1 MMYNRYCDNYRN
13 GGQMDTLA
21 LIFIGSWS
29 FVIIFFSAVIAPT
42 VFSAVDEKNAGLF
55 LRAFFPKYYYF
66 GMFIGVA
73 SLLILGLSE
82 ALTVSN
88 LVIIVLMLGCTLVSL
103 VLIPLIN
110 NARDEGEAG
119 KIRFKKLHLLS
130 VILNFITLILG
141 ILFVYRG
148 L

>member
-1 MMYNRYCDNYRN
+1 
-13 GGQMDTLA
+13 MDTFA
-21 LIFIGSWS
+21 LILIGSWS

-66 GMFIGVA
+66 GMFLGVI
-73 SLLILGLSE
+73 SLLLLGLSSV
-82 ALTVSN
+82 LFISD
-88 LVIIVLMLGCTLVSL
+88 LIIVGLMIVCTVISL

-110 NARDEGEAG
+110 NARDAGEVG
-119 KIRFKKLHLLS
+119 KIKFKRLHLLS

-141 ILFVYRG
+141 ISFVIKE

>member
-1 MMYNRYCDNYRN
+1 MKKTQAYFFVLSFLNTTILGC
-13 GGQMDTLA
+13 LWA
-21 LIFIGSWS
+21 L
-29 FVIIFFSAVIAPT
+29 
-42 VFSAVDEKNAGLF
+42 
-55 LRAFFPKYYYF
+55 
-66 GMFIGVA
+66 A

>member
-1 MMYNRYCDNYRN
+1 MMYNRYCYDYRN

-42 VFSAVDEKNAGLF
+42 VFNTVDEKNAGLF
-55 LRAFFPKYYYF
+55 LRGFFPKYYYF
-66 GMFIGVA
+66 GMFIGIT
-73 SLLILGLSE
+73 SLFLLGFSQALI
-82 ALTVSN
+82 VSN
-88 LVIIVLMLGCTLVSL
+88 LVIIGLMLACTLISL
-103 VLIPLIN
+103 MLIPLIN
-110 NARDEGEAG
+110 NARDVGETG
-119 KIRFKKLHLLS
+119 KTRFKKLHLLS

-148 L
+148 I

>member
-1 MMYNRYCDNYRN
+1 MYNRYCDNYRN

-42 VFSAVDEKNAGLF
+42 VFSAVDERNAGLF

-66 GMFIGVA
+66 GLFLGVT
-73 SLLILGLSE
+73 SLLLLGLSH
-82 ALTVSN
+82 ALILSN
-88 LVIIVLMLGCTLVSL
+88 LVIVGLMLACTLASL
-103 VLIPLIN
+103 ILIPLIN
-110 NARDEGEAG
+110 NARDAGEIG

-141 ILFVYRG
+141 LLFVYRG
-148 L
+148 I

>member
-1 MMYNRYCDNYRN
+1 MYNRYCYNYRN

-21 LIFIGSWS
+21 LLLIGSWS

-66 GMFIGVA
+66 GMFLGIA
-73 SLLILGLSE
+73 SLFLLGFSQ
-82 ALTVSN
+82 AYTITN
-88 LVIIVLMLGCTLVSL
+88 LVIIGLMLVCTLISQI
-103 VLIPLIN
+103 LIPLIN
-110 NARDEGEAG
+110 NARDAGETG
-119 KIRFKKLHLLS
+119 KNRFKKLHLLS
-130 VILNFITLILG
+130 VILNFITLLLG

>member
-1 MMYNRYCDNYRN
+1 MYNRYCDNYRN

-66 GMFIGVA
+66 GMFMGLA
-73 SLLILGLSE
+73 PLLILGLSE

-110 NARDEGEAG
+110 NARDAGEKG

>member
-1 MMYNRYCDNYRN
+1 MMYNRYCYDYRN

-66 GMFIGVA
+66 GIFLGTT
-73 SLLILGLSE
+73 SLFLLGFSQ
-82 ALTVSN
+82 ALTASN
-88 LVIIVLMLGCTLVSL
+88 LVIIGLMLACTLVSL

-110 NARDEGEAG
+110 NARDAGEKG

-141 ILFVYRG
+141 ILFVYWG

>member
-1 MMYNRYCDNYRN
+1 MYNLYCDNYRN

-21 LIFIGSWS
+21 LIFIGSWV

-42 VFSAVDEKNAGLF
+42 VFSAVDERNAGLF

-66 GMFIGVA
+66 GLFLGVT
-73 SLLILGLSE
+73 SLLLLGLSH
-82 ALTVSN
+82 ALILSN
-88 LVIIVLMLGCTLVSL
+88 LVIVGLMLACTLASL
-103 VLIPLIN
+103 ILIPLIN
-110 NARDEGEAG
+110 NARDAGEIG

-141 ILFVYRG
+141 LLFVYRG
-148 L
+148 I

>member
-1 MMYNRYCDNYRN
+1 MYNRYCDNYRN

-66 GMFIGVA
+66 GMFMGLA

-103 VLIPLIN
+103 V
-110 NARDEGEAG
+110 
-119 KIRFKKLHLLS
+119 
-130 VILNFITLILG
+130 
-141 ILFVYRG
+141 
-148 L
+148 

>member
-1 MMYNRYCDNYRN
+1 
-13 GGQMDTLA
+13 MDTFA
-21 LIFIGSWS
+21 LILIGSWS

-66 GMFIGVA
+66 GMFLGVV
-73 SLLILGLSE
+73 SLLLLGLSSV
-82 ALTVSN
+82 LFISD
-88 LVIIVLMLGCTLVSL
+88 LIIVGLMIVCTVISL

-110 NARDEGEAG
+110 NARDAGEVG
-119 KIRFKKLHLLS
+119 KIKFKRLHLLS

-141 ILFVYRG
+141 ISFVIKE

>member
-1 MMYNRYCDNYRN
+1 MMYNRYCYDYRN

-66 GMFIGVA
+66 GIFLGTTSLFLLPTELENAPDATAMTA
-73 SLLILGLSE
+73 S
-82 ALTVSN
+82 V
-88 LVIIVLMLGCTLVSL
+88 
-103 VLIPLIN
+103 
-110 NARDEGEAG
+110 
-119 KIRFKKLHLLS
+119 LLS
-130 VILNFITLILG
+130 AFGVN
-141 ILFVYRG
+141 VAE
-148 L
+148 

>member
-55 LRAFFPKYYYF
+55 LRAFFPKYY
-66 GMFIGVA
+66 
-73 SLLILGLSE
+73 
-82 ALTVSN
+82 
-88 LVIIVLMLGCTLVSL
+88 
-103 VLIPLIN
+103 
-110 NARDEGEAG
+110 
-119 KIRFKKLHLLS
+119 
-130 VILNFITLILG
+130 
-141 ILFVYRG
+141 
-148 L
+148 

>member
-1 MMYNRYCDNYRN
+1 MYNRYCDNYRN

-21 LIFIGSWS
+21 LIVIGSWS

-66 GMFIGVA
+66 GMFLGA
-73 SLLILGLSE
+73 TSLFLLSFSQ
-82 ALTVSN
+82 ALTVIN
-88 LVIIVLMLGCTLVSL
+88 LIIIGLMLGCTLVSL

-119 KIRFKKLHLLS
+119 KVRFKKLHLLS
-130 VILNFITLILG
+130 VILNFIILILG
-141 ILFVYRG
+141 VLFVYRG